1 MKNHTHNLT
10 TEGRP
15 TGAARLAMVERFR
28 RSGQTRRAFCESEGV
43 AKSTLDWWLRKSA
56 TGPRKRVGR
65 KTTAVGFREVALV
78 SAGMEV
84 SSNWA
89 IEIHSPQGWTI
100 RSRQTLSVE
109 EMARLLREPRC

>member
-1 MKNHTHNLT
+1 MKNNTHNLT
-10 TEGRP
+10 AEGRP
-15 TGAARLAMVERFR
+15 TDAARWAMVERFR
-28 RSGQTRRAFCESEGV
+28 QSGQTRRAFCESEGV
-43 AKSTLDWWLRKSA
+43 AKSTLDWWLRKNA
-56 TGPRKRVGR
+56 AGPRRRVRR
-65 KTTAVGFREVALV
+65 KSSAVGFREVALM

-84 SSNWA
+84 NSNWA

>member
-1 MKNHTHNLT
+1 MKNHIDNLT

-15 TGAARLAMVERFR
+15 RDAARLAMVERFR

-43 AKSTLDWWLRKSA
+43 AKSTLDWWLRRSA
-56 TGPRKRVGR
+56 AVPSKLAGR
-65 KTTAVGFREVALV
+65 NASAVGFREVALV
-78 SAGMEV
+78 SAGMEG

-100 RSRQTLSVE
+100 RSRQVLSVE